1 VSENSPVYFASTKT
15 LSSES
20 LLHLWS
26 WILRWAINLNPK
38 LTVASIQSHL
48 VSPLSPHPAP
58 LYFSLLSNKT
68 SVGPCTTFVIRPREC
83 SEPLRLITTYLYYFR
98 NVIKDIRQ
106 SGLVIHY
113 FVCIKSQYIAIFIAI
128 LKDLARTQLKPGR
141 K

>member
-1 VSENSPVYFASTKT
+1 LNRRDGSFIFSLVSENSPVYFASTKT

-38 LTVASIQSHL
+38 LASIQSHL

-83 SEPLRLITTYLYYFR
+83 SEPLRLITTLPILFSECHTVSYPTHLTSELEYA
-98 NVIKDIRQ
+98 
-106 SGLVIHY
+106 LVIEWGAT
-113 FVCIKSQYIAIFIAI
+113 K
-128 LKDLARTQLKPGR
+128 
-141 K
+141 